1 MHTSEQIDQIAT
13 ALAKAQGEM
22 QNPAKD
28 SKNPHFKSKYAD
40 LSAGLNAVR
49 PILSKNGIAVVQMTR
64 MDGEVMM
71 LDTRLAHS
79 SGQWIES
86 AYPVC
91 RFPAKQQEA
100 GSALTYSR
108 RYSLF
113 AMVGI
118 AGEDDDGNE
127 ASETD
132 TPAPPRRESP
142 RAAPR
147 PASTPFD
154 EGPTESQRACQVAI
168 TNKFLA
174 APTAAALDAEWKPAV
189 EQLNVVGV
197 EKGSEIYNAIVATF
211 RDCKLSLQDR
221 NNHKDAAE

>member
-1 MHTSEQIDQIAT
+1 MRTSEQIDQIAT
-13 ALAKAQGEM
+13 ALAKAQGAI

-28 SKNPHFKSKYAD
+28 SENPHFKSKYAD
-40 LSAGLNAVR
+40 LSGGLNVVR
-49 PILSKNGIAVVQMTR
+49 PILSQNGIAVVQMTR
-64 MDGEVMM
+64 MDGDLMM

-86 AYPVC
+86 DYPVC
-91 RFPAKQQEA
+91 RFPAKQQEV
-100 GSALTYSR
+100 GSALTYAR

-113 AMVGI
+113 AAAGI

-127 ASETD
+127 ASKSE
-132 TPAPPRRESP
+132 TPAPPRRE
-142 RAAPR
+142 APR
-147 PASTPFD
+147 PAPRQTAPAD

-174 APTAAALDAEWKPAV
+174 APSTAALDAEWKPAI

-197 EKGSEIYNAIVATF
+197 EKGSEIYNAVVASF
-211 RDCKLSLQDR
+211 RDCKIALQDR
-221 NNHKDAAE
+221 HKDAAE

>member
-1 MHTSEQIDQIAT
+1 MHTSENIDQIAT
-13 ALAKAQGEM
+13 ALAKAQGEI

-28 SKNPHFKSKYAD
+28 SENPHFRSRYAD

-49 PILSKNGIAVVQMTR
+49 PILSRNGIAVVQMTR
-64 MDGEVMM
+64 MEGDVMM

-86 AYPVC
+86 SYPVC

-127 ASETD
+127 ASKAD
-132 TPAPPRRESP
+132 TPAPARHIAPPRQTPPPTKNSDELARVILGTLEMCGSTDSLDEWLNSN
-142 RAAPR
+142 RAPIDRLAETDKAR
-147 PASTPFD
+147 VRLAFQARRKALAEDEYTP
-154 EGPTESQRACQVAI
+154 E
-168 TNKFLA
+168 
-174 APTAAALDAEWKPAV
+174 
-189 EQLNVVGV
+189 
-197 EKGSEIYNAIVATF
+197 
-211 RDCKLSLQDR
+211 
-221 NNHKDAAE
+221 AAE